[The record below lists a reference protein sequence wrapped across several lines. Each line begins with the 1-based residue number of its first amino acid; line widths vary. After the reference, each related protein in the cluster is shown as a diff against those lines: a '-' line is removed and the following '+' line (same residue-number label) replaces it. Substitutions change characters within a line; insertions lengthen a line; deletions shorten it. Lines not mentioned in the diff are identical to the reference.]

1 MLSITQITQLL
12 TKYDR
17 LTRSVRMQLLEHA
30 LGKSL
35 GLGFI
40 RQGTLANGAMIC
52 DFRWKLSA
60 KTLGWLKVFNT
71 VLQNSYSKQ
80 EVFYDYHAR

>member
-1 MLSITQITQLL
+1 MLSVTQITQLL

-17 LTRSVRMQLLEHA
+17 LTRSVRMRLLEHA

-40 RQGTLANGAMIC
+40 RQGTLPNGAMVC

-60 KTLGWLKVFNT
+60 ETLGWLKVFNT
-71 VLQNSYSKQ
+71 VL
-80 EVFYDYHAR
+80 